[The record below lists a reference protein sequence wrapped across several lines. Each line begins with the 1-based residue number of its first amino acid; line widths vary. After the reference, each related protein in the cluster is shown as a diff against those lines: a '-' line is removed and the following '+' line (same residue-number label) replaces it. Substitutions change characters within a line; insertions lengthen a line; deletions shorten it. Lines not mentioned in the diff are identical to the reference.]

1 MASIQG
7 VKVTGI
13 VVPSDTLDTYAVIDP
28 IYGIDGLRNLAGGT
42 SDLSL
47 ITTDRRRA
55 GMLVGIN
62 NGASYY
68 KLNPAPWTNT
78 LSDWTPFTVGGGGT
92 FSGGTVTGSTTFT
105 NGITTN
111 TISATT
117 IYTNGLT
124 ADTISAT
131 TIYAGTISAT
141 TYLNLPINLQKTIAS
156 DYEINNLDNNHT
168 IMINNTSTPIT
179 ITIPSGLLSKI
190 SVGFIQQGSADVT
203 IAAAGGSNVTIRT
216 PISGAYKIK
225 GINYNAYIEQVNSS
239 NIYQLLG
246 NLKA

>member
-78 LSDWTPFTVGGGGT
+78 LSDWAPFTVGGGST